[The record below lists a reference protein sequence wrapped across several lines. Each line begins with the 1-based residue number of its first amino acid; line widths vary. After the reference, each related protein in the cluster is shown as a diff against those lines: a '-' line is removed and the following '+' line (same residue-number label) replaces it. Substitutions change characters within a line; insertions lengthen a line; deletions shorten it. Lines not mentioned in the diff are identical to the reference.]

1 MAQLEY
7 ISEVNKIGSDIE
19 YKTTLVLNGAEI
31 GNFEISG
38 PGFDTEGPMSLGIT
52 IDDEHQGKG
61 FSRELIKQTCEFV
74 KEKYPK
80 IRKDQLLHIDADASN
95 GFWNYIGMKNAR
107 YYDRYEERPNLHY
120 AGYEKEITFQWL
132 CIWAGVALPV
142 NGGSRKKYKRKTR
155 KRKRNRKRKTF
166 RKRNKKRKTK
176 RKVKS
181 KRKY

>member
-7 ISEVNKIGSDIE
+7 ISEVNELGSDKE
-19 YKTTLVLNGAEI
+19 YKTTLLLNGVEI
-31 GNFEISG
+31 GSFEISG
-38 PGFDTEGPMSLGIT
+38 HGFDTGQPMSLGISVN
-52 IDDEHQGKG
+52 DEHQGKG

-74 KEKYPK
+74 KKKYPK
-80 IRKDQLLHIDADASN
+80 IRKDQLLHIDVDASN
-95 GFWNYIGMKNAR
+95 GFWRYIGMEDAR
-107 YYDRYEERPNLHY
+107 YYERYKERPKLQY

-132 CIWAGVALPV
+132 CNWAGVALPV

-166 RKRNKKRKTK
+166 RKRNKRKTK
-176 RKVKS
+176 RKS